1 MLRRVDLA
9 PLFRR
14 KEGMDPP
21 DEIVLTEVT
30 RSIPPNEEAVATHGG
45 SQDGLTAPIANTG
58 QETMEIGGAVVT
70 AEEVEEVAR
79 VIVGEAVIGGSPEVA
94 IGVMAAMVLTDAEVG
109 QPLRRSEEIRESVR
123 NATEGQSCNLSRLRM
138 RAPKES

>member
-1 MLRRVDLA
+1 
-9 PLFRR
+9 
-14 KEGMDPP
+14 MDPP

-30 RSIPPNEEAVATHGG
+30 RSIPPNEEAVETHGG
-45 SQDGLTAPIANTG
+45 SQDEPTAPIANTG

-94 IGVMAAMVLTDAEVG
+94 IGVMAATVPIDAEVG
-109 QPLRRSEEIRESVR
+109 QPLRRSEGIRESVK
-123 NATEGQSCNLSRLRM
+123 NATEGRKSSLSRLRM
-138 RAPKES
+138 RVRKEF

>member
-1 MLRRVDLA
+1 
-9 PLFRR
+9 
-14 KEGMDPP
+14 MDPP

-30 RSIPPNEEAVATHGG
+30 RSIPPNEEAVETHGG
-45 SQDGLTAPIANTG
+45 SQDEPTAPIANTG

-94 IGVMAAMVLTDAEVG
+94 IEVMAATVPIDAEVG
-109 QPLRRSEEIRESVR
+109 QPLRRSGGIRESVK
-123 NATEGQSCNLSRLRM
+123 NATEGRNCNLSRLRM
-138 RAPKES
+138 KAQKEF

>member
-14 KEGMDPP
+14 KEGMDLP

-30 RSIPPNEEAVATHGG
+30 RSIPPNEEAVETHGG
-45 SQDGLTAPIANTG
+45 SQDEPTAPIANTG
-58 QETMEIGGAVVT
+58 LETMEIGGAVVT

-79 VIVGEAVIGGSPEVA
+79 VIVGEAVIGGNPEVA
-94 IGVMAAMVLTDAEVG
+94 IGVLAAMVPTDVEVG
-109 QPLRRSEEIRESVR
+109 QPLRRNEGVRESEK
-123 NATEGQSCNLSRLRM
+123 NAAEGRSYNLSRLRM
-138 RAPKES
+138 KAQKEF

>member
-1 MLRRVDLA
+1 MLQRVDSA

-30 RSIPPNEEAVATHGG
+30 RSIPPNEEVVEIHGG
-45 SQDGLTAPIANTG
+45 SQDEPTAPIANTG
-58 QETMEIGGAVVT
+58 LGTMETEGAVVT

-79 VIVGEAVIGGSPEVA
+79 VIVGEAVTGGNPEVA
-94 IGVMAAMVLTDAEVG
+94 IGVMAAMVPTDVGVG
-109 QPLRRSEEIRESVR
+109 QPLRRSEGIRESVR
-123 NATEGQSCNLSRLRM
+123 NATEGQSCNQSRLRM
-138 RAPKES
+138 KVRRTF